1 MITMT
6 SVTLLGLICFGLKVA
21 ADIAAQNN
29 FERENK
35 GMPTAAEM
43 RQQIIEADIAGDAWL
58 AKDKARKAATT
69 AKEWK
74 NA

>member
-6 SVTLLGLICFGLKVA
+6 AVTLLGLICFGLKIA
-21 ADIAAQNN
+21 AEVAAQNK

-43 RQQIIEADIAGDAWL
+43 RQQIIEADIAEAAWL
-58 AKDKARKAATT
+58 AKENAKKAATT
-69 AKEWK
+69 VKEWK